1 MVIVL
6 EKIKLFLKKLY
17 SVLIPNKTDTK
28 KKIIIKSLS
37 LFCIVA
43 LIASSVYIG
52 AFFYGSYKNK
62 KDIDISKDIWNDTT
76 LTTKLKF
83 DELIKQ
89 NSDFKAW
96 LTIDNTRVDYPVYQ
110 AGDDEYYLTHNNL
123 KEESVYG
130 ALFLSYADSI
140 IEAMNDRNISI
151 YGHSMNDGSMFATVM
166 RYKNLN
172 FYKQNPTI
180 KLYTVEDNYV
190 YKIFSVMLIN
200 ANPLDDKGYVFD
212 ITRDTFYYQS
222 EFDSWINEAYS
233 RSFIN
238 TGIDV
243 TTDDSILTLVTCT
256 TEIKDG
262 RFVIMARRVRDGE
275 DSKVDTS
282 VAVKNPNIRY
292 PKSWYDKK
300 GIEYP
305 FTDTESKVNN
315 EEGNN

>member
-1 MVIVL
+1 V
-6 EKIKLFLKKLY
+6 
-17 SVLIPNKTDTK
+17 
-28 KKIIIKSLS
+28 IIKSVL
-37 LFCIVA
+37 LFLIVA
-43 LIASSVYIG
+43 LVVSSVYII
-52 AFFYGSYKNK
+52 AFFQGSYENK
-62 KDIDISKDIWNDTT
+62 RNINSLKEIWNNPKISKKI
-76 LTTKLKF
+76 KF
-83 DELIKQ
+83 EELIKQ

-96 LTIDNTRVDYPVYQ
+96 ITIDNTNVDYPVYQ
-110 AGDDEYYLTHNNL
+110 TGDDEFYLSHNNL

-130 ALFLSYADSI
+130 ALFLSYTDSV

-166 RYKNLN
+166 KYKSLN

-180 KLYTVEDNYV
+180 RLYTVEGNYE

-212 ITRDTFYYQS
+212 ITRDSFYYQN

-233 RSFIN
+233 RSYFN
-238 TGIDV
+238 TGVEV

-256 TEIKDG
+256 NEIKDG
-262 RFVIMARRVRDGE
+262 RFVVMARRVRKGE
-275 DSKVDTS
+275 DNKVDTS
-282 VAVKNPNIRY
+282 VAVKNENVRY

-305 FTDTESKVNN
+305 FNNVEGTEEK
-315 EEGNN
+315 

>member
-1 MVIVL
+1 MNHVL
-6 EKIKLFLKKLY
+6 IKIKIIFKRFAFKLY
-17 SVLIPNKTDTK
+17 NVFIPKKSDTK
-28 KKIIIKSLS
+28 KRITVKCIL
-37 LFCIVA
+37 LFLIVA
-43 LIASSVYIG
+43 LITSSVYIG
-52 AFFYGSYKNK
+52 SFFHKSFENK
-62 KDIDISKDIWNDTT
+62 KNMEALQEIWENPTLSK
-76 LTTKLKF
+76 KLKF
-83 DELIKQ
+83 EELIKQ

-96 LTIDNTRVDYPVYQ
+96 ITIDNTNVDYPVYQ
-110 AGDDEYYLTHNNL
+110 AGDDEFYLKHNNL
-123 KEESVYG
+123 KEESAYG
-130 ALFLSYADSI
+130 ALFLSYTDSV

-166 RYKNLN
+166 KYKSLN

-180 KLYTVEDNYV
+180 RLYTMENNYE

-212 ITRDTFYYQS
+212 ITRDSFYYQN

-233 RSFIN
+233 RSYFN
-238 TGIDV
+238 TGVDV

-256 TEIKDG
+256 NEIKDG
-262 RFVIMARRVRDGE
+262 RFVVMARRVREGE

-282 VAVKNPNIRY
+282 AAVKNENVRY

-305 FTDTESKVNN
+305 FDDEKGTEQ
-315 EEGNN
+315 